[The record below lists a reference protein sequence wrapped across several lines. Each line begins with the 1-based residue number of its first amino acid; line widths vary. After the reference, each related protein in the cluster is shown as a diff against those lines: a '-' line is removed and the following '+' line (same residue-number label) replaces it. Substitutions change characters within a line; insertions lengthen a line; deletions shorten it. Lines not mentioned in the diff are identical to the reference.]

1 MSSPHGEC
9 QESLLSYKGALMM
22 TTTTTT
28 TESTSSTKIQRI
40 IIESGHDGCSILGLY
55 LILL

>member
-1 MSSPHGEC
+1 MSSPHGKC

-28 TESTSSTKIQRI
+28 TESTSSTKI
-40 IIESGHDGCSILGLY
+40 
-55 LILL
+55 